1 MLLWFVGTA
10 WVAVWFVFRDE
21 RFDYRLLA
29 AGALLPDAVD
39 IVTGG
44 AWVMHSVTA
53 AVVVLAAVMVFMRG
67 RREARR
73 HALAVPIGMFMHLV
87 FDGAFALTTVFWWP
101 FGGLSFGGEPLPSLD
116 RMGTNVVLELLGAAA
131 VWWMW
136 RTHGLSDPAARRR
149 LWRTGRLLAV
159 GPGKGTGAGTC

>member
-53 AVVVLAAVMVFMRG
+53 AVAALALVMVATRG
-67 RREARR
+67 RRTARR

-87 FDGAFALTTVFWWP
+87 FDGAFAATTVFWWP

-116 RMGTNVVLELLGAAA
+116 RMGTNIALELIGAVA

-136 RTHGLSDPAARRR
+136 RTHGLSDPAARRH
-149 LWRTGRLLAV
+149 LWRTGELRAV
-159 GPGKGTGAGTC
+159 RAGDGTGAGTC

>member
-53 AVVVLAAVMVFMRG
+53 AVAALALVMIATRG
-67 RREARR
+67 RRAARR

-87 FDGAFALTTVFWWP
+87 FDGAFAATTVFWWP
-101 FGGLSFGGEPLPSLD
+101 FGGLSFGGEPLPSFS
-116 RMGTNVVLELLGAAA
+116 RWGANIALEILGAAA

-136 RTHGLSDPAARRR
+136 RAHGLSDPAARRH
-149 LWRTGRLLAV
+149 LWRTGELRAV
-159 GPGKGTGAGTC
+159 STGSGTGAGTC